1 MLTLYKPKKADLW
14 FRKKLLSD
22 PQTMSYNDA
31 WGGIVDFPENRWEA
45 WYKTWVS
52 IADKRFYRYLL
63 RKETGEFIGEIA
75 YHFDDSKGIYLI
87 SIIIDFDKRKKG
99 FGKMG
104 LDLLCRAAK
113 KNGISTLYDSIAK
126 NNPAVKLFLNNGF
139 EVEYR
144 TDDAIMLKRK
154 L

>member
-1 MLTLYKPKKADLW
+1 
-14 FRKKLLSD
+14 
-22 PQTMSYNDA
+22 MSYNDA

-63 RKETGEFIGEIA
+63 RKETGEFVGEIA

-87 SIIIDFDKRKKG
+87 SIIIDFDKRNKG